1 MDYTEHVLPLL
12 KKYGMVHLFGYG
24 NRLGFDPL
32 PFDVQVQ
39 VYTRGCIIRVFNL
52 VLGSDMC

>member
-1 MDYTEHVLPLL
+1 MDYIKHVLPLL

-32 PFDVQVQ
+32 PFNVQVQ
-39 VYTRGCIIRVFNL
+39 IYKRIHYF
-52 VLGSDMC
+52 